1 MLDVAQCKQIT
12 AVRIGYE
19 MALNEEL
26 TDLTHDG
33 HLTAKQ
39 YEAVK
44 QLAFF
49 ALREFEKRLKIN
61 ICLKE

>member
-1 MLDVAQCKQIT
+1 MLNVAQCKQVT

-26 TDLTHDG
+26 TDLTHEG
-33 HLTAKQ
+33 HLTVKQ

-49 ALREFEKRLKIN
+49 ALKEFEKRLKTK
-61 ICLKE
+61 ICLEE